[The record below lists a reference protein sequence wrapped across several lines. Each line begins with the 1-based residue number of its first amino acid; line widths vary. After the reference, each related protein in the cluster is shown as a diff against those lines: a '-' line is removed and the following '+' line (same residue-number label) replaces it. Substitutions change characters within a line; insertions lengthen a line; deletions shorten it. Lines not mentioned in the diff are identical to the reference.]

1 MSNDNNIRCLGIMEH
16 IRLRPGMYIANT
28 GNGERMED
36 GIYSLFQEVFENALD
51 ELSSGYGNKIHVTL
65 KNRTL
70 QIRDFG
76 RGIPLDALKTVLTE
90 PFSSGKINQDIYQR
104 PIGMHGLGLK
114 VVAALSD
121 FLNVRTIRSGKYRE
135 IRMSRGAVL
144 SDKSGECRELNGC
157 EISFSPDSVIF
168 SDFQLQP
175 VLLEKLIR
183 LYCCANPFLT
193 VVFNDKE
200 FHHFHGLM
208 DSLIN
213 LIQFEKMVV
222 DPIRLCC
229 EDIECV
235 LVQCDQRDA
244 EWYSFVNGHRTV
256 NGGIHVNAVRSALWG
271 AAKVIMKGSN
281 HMRSDDVFTSVTGIV
296 SVRINEPMFE
306 AQTKNWLGNVDRFAV
321 WQRSI
326 QEALLNYWYGNV
338 DFCEPFFVQ
347 IDRNIERRERSA
359 DAMKTIHD
367 NNSKGTKDV

>member
-1 MSNDNNIRCLGIMEH
+1 MSDETIRCLGIMEH

-28 GNGERMED
+28 GNGEQMED
-36 GIYSLFQEVFENALD
+36 GIYSLFQEVFENAVD
-51 ELSSGYGNKIHVTL
+51 ELSSGYGGRIHVTL

-70 QIRDFG
+70 RIRDFG
-76 RGIPLDALKTVLTE
+76 RGIPPEALPTVLTV
-90 PFSSGKINQDIYQR
+90 PFSSGKIRQDIYRR

-135 IRMSRGAVL
+135 IRISRGAVL

-157 EISFSPDSVIF
+157 EISFSPDPVIF
-168 SDFQLQP
+168 SDFHLQP
-175 VLLEKLIR
+175 AVLEKLIR

-193 VVFNDKE
+193 VEFNEKE

-208 DSLIN
+208 DSLVS
-213 LIQFEKMVV
+213 LIGFETMVA

-229 EDIECV
+229 EDMECV
-235 LVQCDQRDA
+235 LVQCDQRRA
-244 EWYSFVNGHRTV
+244 QWCSFVNGHRTV

-271 AAKVIMKGSN
+271 AAKVIMKGSSR
-281 HMRSDDVFTSVTGIV
+281 MRPDDIFTSVTGIV
-296 SVRINEPMFE
+296 SVRIDGPMFE
-306 AQTKNWLGNVDRFAV
+306 AQTKNRLGNVDRFAV

-338 DFCEPFFVQ
+338 DLCEEFFTQV
-347 IDRNIERRERSA
+347 DRNMDRREKEASA
-359 DAMKTIHD
+359 VEMIHD
-367 NNSKGTKDV
+367 TRKKEAESE